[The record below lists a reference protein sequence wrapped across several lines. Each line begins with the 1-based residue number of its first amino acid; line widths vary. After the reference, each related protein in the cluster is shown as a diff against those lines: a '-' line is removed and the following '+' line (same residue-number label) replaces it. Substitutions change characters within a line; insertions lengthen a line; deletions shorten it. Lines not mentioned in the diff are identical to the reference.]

1 MINTIIIINDF
12 GFINGGIGK
21 VAISSSRS
29 LAEKG
34 YHIIYFC
41 AVKPIDKLLIHPN
54 IKIICTGQYD
64 ILNDPIRLRATFQGL
79 WNIKA
84 RKEFKNILDTLSPE
98 TTIIHYHGWIK
109 ALSPSIFSI
118 KKLHNFKI
126 YITLHDFFI
135 YCPNGGLYIYPKNKI
150 CKFKAMS
157 FQCILCNCDSRNYI
171 QKIWRTIRQ
180 SIQSHLFKK
189 LPHITYISISD
200 LTEKMFLTN
209 FPFKYK
215 KLIRINNPIDQPL
228 ITNTDNS
235 NKDLYLFMARLSTE
249 KGIDLFCQSIRESNV
264 KGCVIGDGYLLD
276 EFKNKYP
283 EIIFTGWLNNE
294 EKIPYLKRT
303 KYLVFPSIW
312 YETFGLV
319 VAEMLSNGI
328 PCITSDTCAAK
339 ELIKENKT
347 GFIFK
352 NGSISSLKET
362 IKKAENID
370 YKLMSN
376 NIEEFF
382 NKKEY
387 SMDNHIHK
395 LISTFNKN

>member
-1 MINTIIIINDF
+1 MVNTIVIINDF
-12 GFINGGIGK
+12 GLINGGVGK
-21 VAISSSRS
+21 IAISSSRS

-34 YHIIYFC
+34 YHIVYFC
-41 AVKPIDKLLIHPN
+41 AVNPIDNLLIHPN

-64 ILNDPIRLRATFQGL
+64 ILNDPKRLRAAFQGL

-84 RKEFKNILDTLSPE
+84 RKEFKKILNNLSPE

-118 KKLHNFKI
+118 KKLQNFKI
-126 YITLHDFFI
+126 YITLHDFFT
-135 YCPNGGLYIYPKNKI
+135 YCPNGGLYIYPSNKI
-150 CKFKAMS
+150 CKFKPMS
-157 FQCILCNCDSRNYI
+157 IQCMMCNCDSRSYM
-171 QKIWRTIRQ
+171 QRIWRTIRQ
-180 SIQSHLFKK
+180 SIQSHLLKK
-189 LPHITYISISD
+189 LSHITYISISD
-200 LTEKMFLTN
+200 LTQKLFLAN

-215 KLIRINNPIDQPL
+215 ELIRINNPIDQPL

-235 NKDLYLFMARLSTE
+235 PKDLYLFMARLSSE
-249 KGIDLFCQSIRESNV
+249 KGINLFCQSIRESNV
-264 KGCVIGDGYLLD
+264 KGCVIGDGYLLE

-303 KYLVFPSIW
+303 KFFVFPSIW

-352 NGSISSLKET
+352 NGSINSLKDI
-362 IKKAENID
+362 IKKAENTD
-370 YKLMSN
+370 YKSISSCIQDSFS
-376 NIEEFF
+376 IE
-382 NKKEY
+382 EY
-387 SMDNHIHK
+387 SMDNHIKK
-395 LISTFNKN
+395 LISTYNQN